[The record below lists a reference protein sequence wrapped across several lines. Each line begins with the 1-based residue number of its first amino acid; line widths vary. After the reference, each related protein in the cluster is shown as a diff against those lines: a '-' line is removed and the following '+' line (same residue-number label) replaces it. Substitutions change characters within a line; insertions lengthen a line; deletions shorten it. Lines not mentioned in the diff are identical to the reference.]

1 MHARDAEPL
10 LQCLD
15 LVSHILADAGIKVG
29 QGLVEQQHL
38 RADRQR
44 AAERDALPL
53 TAGKGGYLALSPT
66 TGPPVK
72 AGPAVVDFISGIHLY
87 AAAVTALFERERPA
101 VAASS
106 RWQCRRQPTRPGRLV
121 LAAAGAG
128 HLRASRPQGE
138 AP

>member
-1 MHARDAEPL
+1 MTRTGAYDDGIIVV
-10 LQCLD
+10 D
-15 LVSHILADAGIKVG
+15 L
-29 QGLVEQQHL
+29 E
-38 RADRQR
+38 
-44 AAERDALPL
+44 
-53 TAGKGGYLALSPT
+53 
-66 TGPPVK
+66 
-72 AGPAVVDFISGIHLY
+72 AGPAVVDFISGIHLFY

-128 HLRASRPQGE
+128 HLQASRPQGE